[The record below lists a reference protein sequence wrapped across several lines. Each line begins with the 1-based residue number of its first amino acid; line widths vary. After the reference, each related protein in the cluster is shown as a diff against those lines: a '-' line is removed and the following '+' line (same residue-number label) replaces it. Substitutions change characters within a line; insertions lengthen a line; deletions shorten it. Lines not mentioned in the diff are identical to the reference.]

1 MCFWSQTKTFSKP
14 LQLQR
19 RSNGHQ
25 SLGGGVGEDTCNVL
39 KSFSNIEPDVC
50 NIVSGH
56 GQDCGKQL
64 SFCDVSSTSLGQH
77 IDTEEA
83 GHSVQVVLVPGHGN
97 NLGDHRLLSPVGT
110 KLLHQLLKVVGGS
123 LSDSKDMVYEPCH
136 AEAVQL
142 LIKEVHPQLA
152 GQKWHVLNDGQ
163 TNSPLCILSELY
175 NSWQKRL
182 AELLDPNDLIDTVQV
197 GDNVQTDLRA
207 LVL

>member
-1 MCFWSQTKTFSKP
+1 M
-14 LQLQR
+14 
-19 RSNGHQ
+19 
-25 SLGGGVGEDTCNVL
+25 L
-39 KSFSNIEPDVC
+39 KSFSNIEPEISKCKNPKLSMSDKSSPDVC

-64 SFCDVSSTSLGQH
+64 SFCDVSSTSLGQY

-110 KLLHQLLKVVGGS
+110 KLLNQLLQVVGGS
-123 LSDSKDMVYEPCH
+123 LPDSKDMVYEPGH

-142 LIKEVHPQLA
+142 LIKEVHPQLS

-163 TNSPLCILSELY
+163 TNSPLCILGEIKDY
-175 NSWQKRL
+175 FN
-182 AELLDPNDLIDTVQV
+182 LLKIF
-197 GDNVQTDLRA
+197 
-207 LVL
+207 